1 MNVYLCTKAENLSPG
16 QSKYLSRYVVFW
28 RHHINL
34 CTTEAGPPTL
44 IVQRKFVWK
53 IWKFGGGGLNFG
65 S

>member
-16 QSKYLSRYVVFW
+16 QPKYLSRYVDFW

-44 IVQRKFVWK
+44 IMCSGNLCGNFGNS
-53 IWKFGGGGLNFG
+53 GGGGWG
-65 S
+65 G